1 MQIYN
6 KQVNAERIH
15 AQLEYVKLILAK
27 VSFDRSLFEK
37 ELRKA
42 VSVLLPHEV
51 DDLRDWCYQ
60 KFGRLHSSVLNQC
73 FLHECAS

>member
-27 VSFDRSLFEK
+27 VSFDQALFEK

-42 VSVLLPHEV
+42 LSVLLPHEV
-51 DDLRDWCYQ
+51 DELRKWCYHR
-60 KFGRLHSSVLNQC
+60 FGYLYRSSLQTC
-73 FLHECAS
+73 FFHECAS